1 MSAENVAIVR
11 ALYEAFGKGDIPGVL
26 GKFDQ
31 KIEWREAENFI
42 YADRNPYIGANA
54 ILEGVFL
61 RFVSEWTDFT
71 VSPESIL
78 DAGEQVVTLGTYS
91 CTHKKTGKS
100 VRAQMVHVWNFVDG
114 KAVKFQQYTDTKQFA
129 DAVSSWAY

>member
-42 YADRNPYIGANA
+42 YADRNPYIGPNA

-71 VSPESIL
+71 VSPDSII

-91 CTHKKTGKS
+91 GTHKKTGKS
-100 VRAQMVHVWNFVDG
+100 CAPRWFTSGTCRTAKPCVFSSTPIRSSLQMR
-114 KAVKFQQYTDTKQFA
+114 
-129 DAVSSWAY
+129 

>member
-42 YADRNPYIGANA
+42 YADRNPYIGPNA

-71 VSPESIL
+71 VTPESII

-91 CTHKKTGKS
+91 GTHKKTGKS
-100 VRAQMVHVWNFVDG
+100 VRAQMVHVWNMSDG
-114 KAVKFQQYTDTKQFA
+114 KAVRFQQYTDTKQFA
-129 DAVSSWAY
+129 DAVN

>member
-42 YADRNPYIGANA
+42 YADRNPYIGPNA

-61 RFVSEWTDFT
+61 RIVSEWNDFT
-71 VSPESIL
+71 VSPESII

-91 CTHKKTGKS
+91 GTHKKTGKS
-100 VRAQMVHVWNFVDG
+100 VRAQMVHVWNMSDG
-114 KAVKFQQYTDTKQFA
+114 KAVRFQQYTDTKQFA
-129 DAVSSWAY
+129 DAVN

>member
-42 YADRNPYIGANA
+42 YADRNPYVGPNA

-71 VSPESIL
+71 VSPDSII

-91 CTHKKTGKS
+91 GTHKKTGKS
-100 VRAQMVHVWNFVDG
+100 VRAQMVHVWNMSDG
-114 KAVKFQQYTDTKQFA
+114 KAVRFQQYTDTKQFA
-129 DAVSSWAY
+129 DAVN

>member
-11 ALYEAFGKGDIPGVL
+11 GLYEAFGKGDIPGVL

-42 YADRNPYIGANA
+42 YADRNPYIGPNA

-61 RFVSEWTDFT
+61 RIVSEWNDFT
-71 VSPESIL
+71 VSPESII

-91 CTHKKTGKS
+91 GTHKKTGKS
-100 VRAQMVHVWNFVDG
+100 VRAQMVHVWNMSDG
-114 KAVKFQQYTDTKQFA
+114 KAVRFQQYTDTKQFA
-129 DAVSSWAY
+129 DAVS

>member
-71 VSPESIL
+71 VSPDSII

-91 CTHKKTGKS
+91 GTHKKTGKS
-100 VRAQMVHVWNFVDG
+100 VRAQMVHVWNMSDG
-114 KAVKFQQYTDTKQFA
+114 KAVRFQQYTDTKQFA
-129 DAVSSWAY
+129 DAVN

>member
-11 ALYEAFGKGDIPGVL
+11 SLYEAFGKGDIPGVL

-31 KIEWREAENFI
+31 NIEWREAENFI
-42 YADRNPYIGANA
+42 YADRNPYVGPNA

-61 RFVSEWTDFT
+61 RIVSEWDNFT

-78 DAGEQVVTLGTYS
+78 DAGEQVITLGTYS
-91 CTHKKTGKS
+91 GTHKKTGKS
-100 VRAQMVHVWNFVDG
+100 VRAQMVHVWNIAEG
-114 KAVKFQQYTDTKQFA
+114 KAVRFQQYTDTKQFA
-129 DAVSSWAY
+129 DAVS

>member
-42 YADRNPYIGANA
+42 YADRNPYIGPNA

-61 RFVSEWTDFT
+61 RIVSEWNDFT
-71 VSPESIL
+71 VSPESII

-91 CTHKKTGKS
+91 GTHKKTGKS
-100 VRAQMVHVWNFVDG
+100 VHAQMVHVWNMSDG
-114 KAVKFQQYTDTKQFA
+114 KAVRFQQYTDTKQFA
-129 DAVSSWAY
+129 DAVN

>member
-42 YADRNPYIGANA
+42 YADRNPYIGPNA

-61 RFVSEWTDFT
+61 RFVSEWNDFT
-71 VSPESIL
+71 VSPESII

-91 CTHKKTGKS
+91 GTNKKTGKS
-100 VRAQMVHVWNFVDG
+100 VRAQMVHVWNMSDG
-114 KAVKFQQYTDTKQFA
+114 KAVRFQQYTDTKQFA
-129 DAVSSWAY
+129 DAVN

>member
-42 YADRNPYIGANA
+42 YADRNPYIGPNE

-71 VSPESIL
+71 VSPDSII

-91 CTHKKTGKS
+91 GTHKKTGKS
-100 VRAQMVHVWNFVDG
+100 VRAQMVHVWNMSDG
-114 KAVKFQQYTDTKQFA
+114 KAVRFQQYTDTKQFA
-129 DAVSSWAY
+129 DAVS

>member
-1 MSAENVAIVR
+1 MSAENVAVVQ
-11 ALYEAFGKGDIPGVL
+11 ALYEAFGKGDIPSVL

-31 KIEWREAENFI
+31 NIEWREAENFI
-42 YADRNPYIGANA
+42 YADRNPYIGPNA

-61 RFVSEWTDFT
+61 RIVSEWDNFT

-91 CTHKKTGKS
+91 GTHKKTGKS
-100 VRAQMVHVWNFVDG
+100 VRAQMVHVWNFSDG
-114 KAVKFQQYTDTKQFA
+114 KAVRFQQYTDTKQFA
-129 DAVSSWAY
+129 DAVS

>member
-61 RFVSEWTDFT
+61 RFVSEWPDFK
-71 VSPESIL
+71 VSPESII

-91 CTHKKTGKS
+91 GTHKKTGKS
-100 VRAQMVHVWNFVDG
+100 VRAQMVHVWNMSDG
-114 KAVKFQQYTDTKQFA
+114 KAVRFQQYTDTKQFA
-129 DAVSSWAY
+129 DAVN

>member
-71 VSPESIL
+71 VSPDSII

-91 CTHKKTGKS
+91 GTHKKTGKS
-100 VRAQMVHVWNFVDG
+100 VRAQMVHVWNMSDG
-114 KAVKFQQYTDTKQFA
+114 KAVRFQQYTDTKQFA
-129 DAVSSWAY
+129 DAVS

>member
-71 VSPESIL
+71 VSPESII

-91 CTHKKTGKS
+91 GTHKKTGKS
-100 VRAQMVHVWNFVDG
+100 VRAQMVHVWNMSDG
-114 KAVKFQQYTDTKQFA
+114 KAVRFQQYTDTKQFA
-129 DAVSSWAY
+129 DAVS

>member
-71 VSPESIL
+71 VSPESII

-91 CTHKKTGKS
+91 GTHKKTGKS
-100 VRAQMVHVWNFVDG
+100 VRAQMVHVWNMSDG
-114 KAVKFQQYTDTKQFA
+114 KAVRFQQYTDTKQFA
-129 DAVSSWAY
+129 DAVN

>member
-71 VSPESIL
+71 VSPASII

-91 CTHKKTGKS
+91 GTHKKTGKS
-100 VRAQMVHVWNFVDG
+100 VRAQMVHVWNMSDG
-114 KAVKFQQYTDTKQFA
+114 KAVRFQQYTDTKQFA
-129 DAVSSWAY
+129 DAVN

>member
-26 GKFDQ
+26 GKFGQ

-42 YADRNPYIGANA
+42 YADRNPYIGPNA

-71 VSPESIL
+71 VSPDSII

-91 CTHKKTGKS
+91 GTHKKTGKS
-100 VRAQMVHVWNFVDG
+100 VRAQMVHVWNMSDG
-114 KAVKFQQYTDTKQFA
+114 KAVRFQQYTDTKQFA
-129 DAVSSWAY
+129 DAVS

>member
-11 ALYEAFGKGDIPGVL
+11 SLYDAFGKGDIPGVL

-31 KIEWREAENFI
+31 NIEWREAENFI
-42 YADRNPYIGANA
+42 YADRNPYVGPNA

-61 RFVSEWTDFT
+61 RIVSEWDNFT

-91 CTHKKTGKS
+91 GTHKKTGKS
-100 VRAQMVHVWNFVDG
+100 VRAQMVHVWNIAEG
-114 KAVKFQQYTDTKQFA
+114 KAVRFQQYTDTKQFA
-129 DAVSSWAY
+129 DAVS

>member
-42 YADRNPYIGANA
+42 YADRNPYVGPNA

-71 VSPESIL
+71 VSPESII

-91 CTHKKTGKS
+91 GTHKKTGKS
-100 VRAQMVHVWNFVDG
+100 VRAQMVHVWNMSDG
-114 KAVKFQQYTDTKQFA
+114 KAVRFQQYTDTKQFA
-129 DAVSSWAY
+129 DAVS